1 MFVYDS
7 IPSIIVKDDVLP
19 VDYCQYVIDLAKDR
33 GVQQH
38 LINVHGKELADE
50 RRTSSGIGVDVGEDD
65 VLDEIFTEVSAL
77 VKLPLTRAEPMN
89 IQQYLPGEK
98 YEPHWDAMPSHEDA
112 PESFRLKESGNR
124 VATAIV
130 YLNNTDA
137 GTVFPELGLGIQG
150 MQGRL
155 LVFGNLDVDKE
166 PHPLS
171 LHLGTPP
178 IEGEKWIMTI
188 WYREKDFMH
197 TKKQLAASKA
207 KKQEKAKQKEFDSG
221 IHHEKHQEK
230 VLQDAKKLMSDRGSM
245 PI

>member
-1 MFVYDS
+1 LFLYDS
-7 IPSIIVKDDVLP
+7 IPSIIVRDDVLP
-19 VDYCQYVIDLAKDR
+19 EDYCQYVIDLAKDR
-33 GVQQH
+33 GTAYQF
-38 LINVHGKELADE
+38 INVHGEELADD

-65 VLDEIFTEVSAL
+65 VIDEIFTEVSEL

-89 IQQYLPGEK
+89 IQRYLPGEK

-112 PESFRLKESGNR
+112 PESFKLKESGNR

-137 GTVFPELGLGIQG
+137 GTVFPELGLAIQG

-155 LVFGNLDVDKE
+155 LVFGNLDVDEE

-171 LHLGTPP
+171 LHMGTPP
-178 IEGEKWIMTI
+178 MEGEKWILTL

-197 TKKQLAASKA
+197 TKEQLKKSKASK
-207 KKQEKAKQKEFDSG
+207 QKAKQREFNSS

-230 VLQDAKKLMSDRGSM
+230 VLSDAKKLMSDRGSM